1 MTMLI
6 QLLIAACL
14 WLTSINL
21 QAAARIAVLDFEMK
35 NKTLAPAVPAE
46 VIRTAA
52 IRPLLEQELFGA
64 GYQIIAISTAAQ
76 LAAQSGVGYLYD
88 HAEAAA
94 QLGKRY
100 GADYVLVGRLH
111 KPSFLFAYLLGNLVD
126 TGSGTVI
133 GRFTIETKGAE
144 LQLTRKAVETMTVKI
159 DQVLDRRYSPPP
171 PATRKHSQP

>member
-1 MTMLI
+1 M
-6 QLLIAACL
+6 
-14 WLTSINL
+14 
-21 QAAARIAVLDFEMK
+21 
-35 NKTLAPAVPAE
+35 
-46 VIRTAA
+46 
-52 IRPLLEQELFGA
+52 
-64 GYQIIAISTAAQ
+64 
-76 LAAQSGVGYLYD
+76 
-88 HAEAAA
+88 
-94 QLGKRY
+94 GKRY